1 MTPPRRVSPIA
12 ASSSS
17 RCSGPRVAR
26 SAGDRRHLAP
36 PQPELDDNTDTEMN
50 MQDSFL
56 YALTIPISPF
66 ILPDR
71 YGVRP
76 ADVPFW
82 SSMLLAAYGIC
93 FLIATPLVGIFVDRC
108 RARLQPLWLSLV
120 PMIGSC
126 IMIGVGRSLPVL
138 VMARVS
144 QGCSA
149 AIVWVI
155 GPALLSER
163 VGQEDAGSGM
173 GCVSL
178 ASSLSL
184 ALSPILSGLLFRRA
198 GILAVVGMAFGVAG
212 WDAVLL
218 LAIIE
223 PQGARLERE
232 GEGENKGERTP
243 ARAPLPLCKSALDD
257 KTDMIT
263 LCSPSETPTSP
274 TPSEDTAAGKGPS
287 SSPDLSN
294 LSKAPTGL
302 WAALVANFVMNTV
315 AVAYDAII
323 PNFVAT
329 EFRWDAQAAGV
340 VIFALYG
347 PNVLMGP
354 WIGRRQTATP

>member
-1 MTPPRRVSPIA
+1 
-12 ASSSS
+12 
-17 RCSGPRVAR
+17 
-26 SAGDRRHLAP
+26 
-36 PQPELDDNTDTEMN
+36 MN
-50 MQDSFL
+50 IQDSFL

-71 YGVRP
+71 YGVHP

-93 FLIATPLVGIFVDRC
+93 FLIATPLVGIFVDRR

-126 IMIGVGRSLPVL
+126 VMIGVGRSLPVL

-163 VGQEDAGSGM
+163 VSQEDAGRGM

-184 ALSPILSGLLFRRA
+184 ALSPVLSGLLFRRA
-198 GILAVVGMAFGVAG
+198 GFLAVVGMAFGVAG

-223 PQGARLERE
+223 PHGARLERE
-232 GEGENKGERTP
+232 GEREDEGKGEGEGKGERTT
-243 ARAPLPLCKSALDD
+243 ARPPLSLRKSALDD
-257 KTDMIT
+257 KTDMVN
-263 LCSPSETPTSP
+263 LCSPSETPSSL
-274 TPSEDTAAGKGPS
+274 TPSEDTATGKGLS
-287 SSPDLSN
+287 ARPDPAK

-302 WAALVANFVMNTV
+302 WAGLVANFVMNTV

-354 WIGRRQTATP
+354 WIGRR